1 MRTIFT
7 AIADRFAAMRRTP
20 RFTCSDC
27 ERNEQCGLPPDE
39 DCAVKSAQ
47 LARDDE
53 YQRRAPAGYYKA
65 VWPR

>member
-27 ERNEQCGLPPDE
+27 ERNEQCGLLPDE
-39 DCAVKSAQ
+39 DCAVKSSQ
-47 LARDDE
+47 LARDVED
-53 YQRRAPAGYYKA
+53 QRQAPAGYYKA